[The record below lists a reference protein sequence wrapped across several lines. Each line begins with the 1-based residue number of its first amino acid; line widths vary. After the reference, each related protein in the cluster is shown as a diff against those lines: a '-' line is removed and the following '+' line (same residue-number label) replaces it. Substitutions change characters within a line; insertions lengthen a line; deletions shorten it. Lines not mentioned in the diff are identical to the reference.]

1 MKKAEEL
8 KLYAPEPKRP
18 ELDAALCMSVAEGQ
32 GMGRYIEGKV
42 LTVAVWDKKEK
53 PLVVWRFFGDYWT
66 GELRG
71 NENPTKG
78 ELSPRQIEVK
88 PCQCLTWRTE
98 VPATKGESELLQN
111 YFDDCRPG
119 YLIGIVEDALSAHAR
134 KKREERNARQEAET
148 KKLFENLPEPPE
160 DLSKQ
165 VLKVCS
171 DAGFLWVTNDKQN
184 VIEPGGVEKKISIQR
199 ARCDS
204 CGGEYTLS
212 ELLKHKST
220 ATCECCGEKMFLLD
234 SGAFTFMHG
243 IEASSKPVDWDG
255 YLSRYIDFI
264 NRNDVQHFF
273 ELDVDSI
280 VGYDAVKRMRARLE
294 AETGK
299 QSIPVWHRSR
309 GLDEFKRLCRDY
321 PYIGIGGF
329 AIKHIQPSEYG
340 YIRRLVQYANSCGV
354 RVHGL
359 GYTKKDAVSFGFYS
373 VDSTTWTTQVNF
385 GGLSYFNGSEMVVVR
400 PPKGMI
406 GADYR
411 RRREY
416 SLREWIKYQKYLDT
430 KGKWRG

>member
-1 MKKAEEL
+1 M
-8 KLYAPEPKRP
+8 
-18 ELDAALCMSVAEGQ
+18 
-32 GMGRYIEGKV
+32 
-42 LTVAVWDKKEK
+42 
-53 PLVVWRFFGDYWT
+53 
-66 GELRG
+66 
-71 NENPTKG
+71 
-78 ELSPRQIEVK
+78 
-88 PCQCLTWRTE
+88 RT
-98 VPATKGESELLQN
+98 
-111 YFDDCRPG
+111 
-119 YLIGIVEDALSAHAR
+119 
-134 KKREERNARQEAET
+134 
-148 KKLFENLPEPPE
+148 
-160 DLSKQ
+160 
-165 VLKVCS
+165 
-171 DAGFLWVTNDKQN
+171 
-184 VIEPGGVEKKISIQR
+184 
-199 ARCDS
+199 
-204 CGGEYTLS
+204 
-212 ELLKHKST
+212 
-220 ATCECCGEKMFLLD
+220 
-234 SGAFTFMHG
+234 
-243 IEASSKPVDWDG
+243 
-255 YLSRYIDFI
+255 
-264 NRNDVQHFF
+264 
-273 ELDVDSI
+273 
-280 VGYDAVKRMRARLE
+280 RLE

-340 YIRRLVQYANSCGV
+340 YVRRLVQYANSCGV